1 MKLIEK
7 IKQKAFSKYLIWKTR
22 SSRIKKYLD
31 KMEISYVNQQKFP
44 DCGNIKIASAQVRLK
59 TFSEPL
65 EYVKTMSR
73 LVKQAYC
80 EGAQIIVFPEYNF
93 LQLLGML
100 PGIDKV
106 APKNNTSEK
115 FNGFHLEGVNILD
128 VLRFLTPVMKTI
140 FTTTYSELARRFGIY
155 IITGS
160 VLLSEEDGN
169 VYSVAMLYDDKGRL
183 VGQQKKL
190 HLMPVEAEMG
200 INYGQE
206 IRVFDTR
213 LGKIAFPICMDATY
227 FETFRMLEL
236 MGTDIVF
243 LPIAD
248 SDYNEWKALRGIWP
262 RVQESS
268 VYGVKSALVGEIL
281 GMDFAGKSG
290 IYAPMELTKNKD
302 GIVVEAESIDKEE
315 LVIGEVCLNKLYE
328 FRRQKHTI
336 GDRNLKLY
344 EHYFPKLYE
353 NLHKEQ

>member
-1 MKLIEK
+1 MRLIEK

-22 SSRIKKYLD
+22 PSRIKKYLD
-31 KMEISYVNQQKFP
+31 KKEIPYVNQQKSL
-44 DCGNIKIASAQVRLK
+44 DYGNIKIASAQVKLK
-59 TFSEPL
+59 MFSEPL
-65 EYVKTMSR
+65 EYVETMFR
-73 LVKQAYC
+73 FVKQAYC

-100 PGIDKV
+100 PGIDK
-106 APKNNTSEK
+106 AIPKNKPLEN
-115 FNGFHLEGVNILD
+115 FNELHFEDVNILD
-128 VLRFLTPVMKTI
+128 VVSFLTPVMKTI

-200 INYGQE
+200 INCGQE
-206 IRVFDTR
+206 IKVFDTK

-236 MGTDIVF
+236 MGADIVF

-281 GMDFAGKSG
+281 GMYFAGKSG
-290 IYAPMELTKNKD
+290 IFAPIELTKNKD
-302 GIVVEAESIDKEE
+302 GILVEAESTDKEE
-315 LVIGEVCLNKLYE
+315 LVIGKINLNRLYE
-328 FRRQKHTI
+328 FRRQKQII
-336 GDRNLKLY
+336 GDRNLQLY
-344 EHYFPKLYE
+344 ERYFPKVYDNLY
-353 NLHKEQ
+353 KE

>member
-7 IKQKAFSKYLIWKTR
+7 IKQKAFSKYLLWKTR
-22 SSRIKKYLD
+22 PCRIKKYLD
-31 KMEISYVNQQKFP
+31 KKEIP
-44 DCGNIKIASAQVRLK
+44 DTNRREPPDSGNVKIASAQVRLK
-59 TFSEPL
+59 MVSEPL
-65 EYVKTMSR
+65 EYVETMFR
-73 LVKQAYC
+73 LVKRAYY

-100 PGIDKV
+100 PGIDKI
-106 APKNNTSEK
+106 APKDKTAEK
-115 FNGFHLEGVNILD
+115 FGGIDLDGLDILD
-128 VLRFLTPVMKTI
+128 VFRFLTPVMKVI
-140 FTTTYSELARRFGIY
+140 FATTYSELARRFGIY

-160 VLLSEEDGN
+160 VLLSEKDGS

-200 INYGQE
+200 INCGQE

-236 MGTDIVF
+236 MGADIVF

-248 SDYNEWKALRGIWP
+248 NDYNEWKALRGIWP

-268 VYGVKSALVGEIL
+268 IYGVKSALVGEIL

-302 GIVVEAESIDKEE
+302 GIVVEAESADKEE
-315 LVIGEVCLNKLYE
+315 LVIGEVCLNKLHE
-328 FRRQKHTI
+328 FRRQKHII
-336 GDRNLKLY
+336 GDRNLELY
-344 EHYFPKLYE
+344 ERYFPKLYE
-353 NLHKEQ
+353 NLYKEQ